1 MEIMAFFQ
9 NFDFFPKKLIFLKH
23 SLWLQ
28 FIHQYSGH
36 KESFLPI
43 GIFQTGSFFG
53 GKMPFLKKVVK
64 CKHKPMWNSTYEA
77 KQARPCYTFNFL
89 LRFFFENVFL
99 LKREF
104 RAMVDCYNM
113 CQLHI

>member
-1 MEIMAFFQ
+1 MKKNSGSEIFVEIMAFFQ
-9 NFDFFPKKLIFLKH
+9 NFDFFPKKSIFLKH

-53 GKMPFLKKVVK
+53 GEMPFLKKVVK

-77 KQARPCYTFNFL
+77 EQARPRYTFNYSWS
-89 LRFFFENVFL
+89 
-99 LKREF
+99 
-104 RAMVDCYNM
+104 VDVDPRSRSAAG
-113 CQLHI
+113 